1 MAIDEQ
7 RLKDLLRNI
16 ETGDIPE
23 DIPDSEDY
31 DDMGGIKSLDRGA
44 PSIKL
49 ASETAEEELQLELG
63 TVYQE
68 FLDAVKDG
76 YSGSFDDYA
85 KDYFTKKQAM
95 ENRKMAMNGG
105 RMKYADGMKPDAM
118 ANPAVVTEIENM
130 REDRIMNPNIEDVAD
145 YKSYY
150 KKLKQLEE
158 LKPVG
163 NIEGASRPKPE
174 LTPSLVERL
183 KKMLSK
189 NKEEKVKK
197 AKGGIA
203 GVL

>member
-31 DDMGGIKSLDRGA
+31 DDMGGIKSLDKGA

-49 ASETAEEELQLELG
+49 ASETADEELQLELG
-63 TVYQE
+63 TVYEE

-76 YSGSFDDYA
+76 FQGSFDDYA
-85 KDYFTKKQAM
+85 RQYFTRKKAM
-95 ENRKMAMNGG
+95 QDRKMAMNGG
-105 RMKYADGMKPDAM
+105 RMQYADGNPKMRG
-118 ANPAVVTEIENM
+118 NPAVVGPKMSGDEM
-130 REDRIMNPNIEDVAD
+130 REFMIMNPNVEDVAD
-145 YKSYY
+145 YKTKYL
-150 KKLKQLEE
+150 KLKAQDEE
-158 LKPVG
+158 IKRMLDK
-163 NIEGASRPKPE
+163 A
-174 LTPSLVERL
+174 
-183 KKMLSK
+183 KKE
-189 NKEEKVKK
+189 KEKR